1 MVNARVDSLEAQ
13 FAEARHLMVKQIAL
27 HVGYTSE
34 LIGRTAL
41 ANKVI
46 EVIGRVPRHE
56 FVPAELQGF
65 AYLDQPLPIGYGKTI
80 SQPFMVALMTDL
92 LDLQPHDQI
101 LEIGTGLGYQA
112 AILANL
118 ARQVY
123 SIEIIDELASEA
135 AVNLRKLNYQN
146 IELRVGDGSRGWPE
160 QAPFTKMIVTAAPE
174 LIPTSLLNQLSP
186 GGKMVVPAGLQDA
199 QQLLLVEKSANGS
212 TNIQELLPVRFT
224 PLIVSH

>member
-1 MVNARVDSLEAQ
+1 
-13 FAEARHLMVKQIAL
+13 MVKQITL

-34 LIGRTAL
+34 LIGRAAL

-46 EVIGRVPRHE
+46 EAIGQVPRHE
-56 FVPAELQGF
+56 FVPKELQEF
-65 AYLDQPLPIGYGKTI
+65 AYLDQPLPIGHGKTI

-92 LDLQPHDQI
+92 LDLQPQDRI

-123 SIEIIDELASEA
+123 SVEIIDELASEA

-146 IELRVGDGSRGWPE
+146 VELRVGDGSHGWFE
-160 QAPFTKMIVTAAPE
+160 HAPFNKMIVTAAPE
-174 LIPTSLLNQLSP
+174 LIPTSLLNQLSL
-186 GGKMVVPAGLQDA
+186 GGRMVVPAGLQDA
-199 QQLLLVEKSANGS
+199 QQLLLVEKRERGA
-212 TNIQELLPVRFT
+212 TQIQELLPVRFT

>member
-1 MVNARVDSLEAQ
+1 MVT
-13 FAEARHLMVKQIAL
+13 QIAL
-27 HVGYTSE
+27 HVSYTSE
-34 LIGRTAL
+34 LIGRAAL
-41 ANKVI
+41 ADKVI
-46 EVIGRVPRHE
+46 EAIGQVPRHE
-56 FVPAELQGF
+56 FVPKELQEF
-65 AYLDQPLPIGYGKTI
+65 AYLDQPLPIGHGKTI

-92 LDLQPHDQI
+92 LDLQPQDRI

-123 SIEIIDELASEA
+123 SVEIIDELASEA

-146 IELRVGDGSRGWPE
+146 VELRVGDGSHGWLE
-160 QAPFTKMIVTAAPE
+160 HAPFNKMIVTAAPE

-199 QQLLLVEKSANGS
+199 QQLLLVEKREHGS
-212 TNIQELLPVRFT
+212 TEIQELLPVRFT
-224 PLIVSH
+224 PLIISH